1 MCMLLLFLNDYF
13 CYMSRLMVSSALGIN
28 VKFSHVCGAQNYPP
42 ATPLPERSCAMLGD
56 REASES
62 GLRGPIPP

>member
-1 MCMLLLFLNDYF
+1 MLLFLKDYSY
-13 CYMSRLMVSSALGIN
+13 YMSKLMVRSALGKN
-28 VKFSHVCGAQNYPP
+28 EKFSHVCSVQNYPP

-62 GLRGPIPP
+62 GLRGPTPA